1 MAWALEFD
9 PGTTGEVYQMHAWR
23 GDLWGMCHGGAG
35 AGVWRRTPPNWTHVY
50 ASGTGRGEIWDGQMW
65 WACGPDPVP
74 TSRYIYRSADGL
86 VWVQD
91 HDFGVAAYSF
101 WSAMGG
107 YGDYLYMSMLNFH
120 GAANNTVYRR
130 DTLGNYVATP
140 PVCPDPSHGQDIIG
154 FGGYVYWCDDTNC
167 YRNPPLAWQF
177 EPTLNN
183 SCYWFTYDPSDGCLY
198 AVYYDGVTWEIY
210 RRSEVGAWAL
220 DQNLGLGGAYLVSN
234 ISIGSDGLLY
244 LAAEDG
250 ADSEVYVRSG
260 GSWSLHS
267 TAVGARFHSVAEY
280 NGSLYGGTRSCE
292 FWAFTYDYDYAP
304 VGSGLH
310 PQSLAC
316 DFDGSMLY
324 VAVYDAG
331 GNPELIRVPL
341 PLTATSVGTSV
352 YAPGAGN
359 AINVQA
365 IDVAGDLTIS
375 GLFGNNEQVRRSINY
390 GGAWTDLDPNTWGA
404 VDRAQP
410 LMVQATDT
418 GVVLVGRDL
427 APDLQQRSV
436 AGAWTSPN
444 PAVPYIMGAMTGSAP
459 VGGEVI
465 LGNAFAAARQIDRSI
480 DGGTTLMDITGAFG
494 GGGVAALD
502 TAQEV

>member
-1 MAWALEFD
+1 
-9 PGTTGEVYQMHAWR
+9 
-23 GDLWGMCHGGAG
+23 
-35 AGVWRRTPPNWTHVY
+35 
-50 ASGTGRGEIWDGQMW
+50 
-65 WACGPDPVP
+65 
-74 TSRYIYRSADGL
+74 
-86 VWVQD
+86 
-91 HDFGVAAYSF
+91 
-101 WSAMGG
+101 
-107 YGDYLYMSMLNFH
+107 
-120 GAANNTVYRR
+120 
-130 DTLGNYVATP
+130 
-140 PVCPDPSHGQDIIG
+140 
-154 FGGYVYWCDDTNC
+154 
-167 YRNPPLAWQF
+167 
-177 EPTLNN
+177 
-183 SCYWFTYDPSDGCLY
+183 
-198 AVYYDGVTWEIY
+198 
-210 RRSEVGAWAL
+210 
-220 DQNLGLGGAYLVSN
+220 
-234 ISIGSDGLLY
+234 
-244 LAAEDG
+244 
-250 ADSEVYVRSG
+250 
-260 GSWSLHS
+260 
-267 TAVGARFHSVAEY
+267 
-280 NGSLYGGTRSCE
+280 
-292 FWAFTYDYDYAP
+292 
-304 VGSGLH
+304 
-310 PQSLAC
+310 
-316 DFDGSMLY
+316 MLY